1 MSAFTAALKRLTQLA
16 EGKYADNSDALGAL
30 GRVFT
35 ESSYSNPNYFVRAG
49 RTPETSL
56 RALEAKHGLSAERIT
71 GYSDPTFSGV
81 TVAMPKG
88 GTAYITSADKAAA
101 RADQA
106 AVRRAMRSG
115 DVGMNTEVHTIDTM
129 SLPAGS
135 GGGRQLYPFAYEH
148 ILGLPDAMNVSEG
161 LSSNNMTRRS
171 LAMSEAM
178 EKYGPRAGQRILIDN
193 DQLAPLGGKNRELEY
208 QALDV
213 DGKVGLLNAIS
224 APTTVDRVDGA
235 LRSLYGGK
243 AFNREE
249 LIDQAQRLG
258 IDGQRWDP
266 TTDVGPEYFTDLS
279 DLLGNIGRREVGV
292 DSLRRA
298 ALTYDAAGRG
308 LTAADAAGQPYLTN
322 RLARKYGGGV

>member
-16 EGKYADNSDALGAL
+16 EGRYADNSNALGAL

-56 RALEAKHGLSAERIT
+56 RALEAKHGLESEYAR
-71 GYSDPTFSGV
+71 SSSGKILDAV
-81 TVAMPKG
+81 SVSMPKG
-88 GTAYITSADKAAA
+88 GTAYISRRGRAHDMADVAAM
-101 RADQA
+101 
-106 AVRRAMRSG
+106 RRAMQNS
-115 DVGMNTEVHTIDTM
+115 DVNLNTEVHAIDTM

-161 LSSNNMTRRS
+161 LSYNNMTRRS

-178 EKYGPRAGQRILIDN
+178 EKYGARAGQRILIDN

-308 LTAADAAGQPYLTN
+308 LTADKAASQPYLTN
-322 RLARKYGGGV
+322 RLAKKRGGGV

>member
-1 MSAFTAALKRLTQLA
+1 MSGRTSVLKQLMQMA
-16 EGKYADNSDALGAL
+16 EGLYADSKDIGPL

-35 ESSYSNPNYFVRAG
+35 QSADVNPNYFVRAG
-49 RTPETSL
+49 RNPETNL
-56 RALEAKHGLSAERIT
+56 RALEAKHGLGSERAVGLYDKT
-71 GYSDPTFSGV
+71 LDAVSVP
-81 TVAMPKG
+81 MPKG
-88 GTAYITSADKAAA
+88 GTAYISRRGRAHDMANVAAM
-101 RADQA
+101 
-106 AVRRAMRSG
+106 RRAMQNG
-115 DVGMNTEVHTIDTM
+115 DVNLNTEVHTIDTM

-161 LSSNNMTRRS
+161 LSNNNMTRRS

-178 EKYGPRAGQRILIDN
+178 EKYGARAGQRILIDN
-193 DQLAPLGGKNRELEY
+193 DQLAPLGGKSRELEY
-208 QALDV
+208 QALDT
-213 DGKVGLLNAIS
+213 DNKVGLLNAIV

-249 LIDQAQRLG
+249 LIEEAQRLG
-258 IDGQRWDP
+258 IHGQRWEP

-279 DLLGNIGRREVGV
+279 DLLGGIGRREVGV

-298 ALTYDAAGRG
+298 ALTYDAVGKG
-308 LTAADAAGQPYLTN
+308 LTAADVASQPYLTN
-322 RLARKYGGGV
+322 RLARKHGGGV